1 MALYESDLEEAMIE
15 HLQRLGYAWHYG
27 PDIAPEQ
34 PAAERASYADV
45 VLHQRLIGTLQ
56 RLNPTLSE
64 DNLEDVLRRVLY
76 PDNPGL
82 IASNQSFHTF
92 LIEGV
97 PVEYL
102 DPDGH
107 IMTDFARLV
116 DWNDPWANDWLV
128 VNQFTVA
135 ETGKP
140 TRRPDLVLFLNGL
153 PLAVF
158 ELKNPADPHA
168 TTDDAF
174 QQLQTYKTEYPA
186 LFTTNALLV
195 TSDGLVTRF
204 GSLTANI
211 EWFLPWKTLDGE
223 AIAPAALPEY
233 AVMLDGLFPPATLL
247 DYVHGYIVFENDQG
261 DVAKKLAGYHQYHAV
276 KKAVTATVE
285 AVSPDG
291 DRRIGVVWHTQG
303 SGKSLTMV
311 FYARQI
317 IQHPA
322 LANPTLV
329 VITDRND
336 LDDQLFGVFA
346 RCQKLFRQTPVQ
358 ADNRLHLRALLQ
370 VASGGIIFT
379 TMQKFL
385 PESQEDHH
393 PLLSD
398 RHNIVV
404 MADEAHRSQYDFQD
418 GLAHFMRQAL
428 PAASFI
434 GFTGTP
440 VDLTDRS
447 TRNVFGE
454 YLSIYDMQQAVD
466 DHATVPIYYE
476 ARLAKLEL
484 LDSERPHLDEDFEEV
499 TEGEEIENKERLKT
513 KWAALEALVGTDK
526 RTQQI
531 ARDIVQH
538 FTERQAVLP
547 GKGMIVTMSRRIAV
561 GLYAALSQLRPDWV
575 SGDDHTGMLKV
586 VMTGSAK
593 DPQSW
598 QQHIRTKLARR
609 AIEKRFKDPE
619 DSLQLVIVR
628 DMWLTGFDVPP
639 LHTMYL
645 DKPMKGHSLMQA
657 IARVN
662 RVFRDKPGGLV
673 VDYLGLAHELQKALA
688 TYVQSGGRGP
698 TAVNQEAALAV
709 MNEKLEILRDL
720 FYGFDATPFYTGT
733 PAVRIAILPVAQE
746 HILQQEEGK
755 QRFLDTTSALTQAF
769 ALAVPLDDALA
780 AREEVLF
787 YQAVRAALIKTTQ
800 GKHRPRSAIE
810 QALQQLLSGAVT
822 SDQVEDVFTLAGLDK
837 PDISILSD
845 QFLAEVRQLPYRNLA
860 AELLQKLLRDEI
872 KVQARHNLIQARS
885 FQELL
890 DKAIV
895 SYHNRAIEA
904 AQLIEILL
912 ELAKNMQK
920 ARQRG
925 EELGLSEAE
934 LAFYDALEVND
945 SAVKILG
952 DQTLRAIARE
962 LVETVRRNTAI
973 DWTVRESAKTK
984 LRVMVKHVL
993 RRYGYPPDKQEQATQ
1008 TVVLQAEM
1016 MAGNEEIN
1024 E

>member
-1 MALYESDLEEAMIE
+1 MALYESDLEEAVIE
-15 HLQRLGYAWHYG
+15 HLQRLGYTWRYG

-34 PAAERASYADV
+34 PASERTSYAEV
-45 VLHQRLIGTLQ
+45 VLHQRLAGALRQ
-56 RLNPTLSE
+56 LNPTLSE
-64 DNLEDVLRRVLY
+64 DNLQDVLRRVLY

-82 IASNQSFHTF
+82 VASNQAFHTF

-97 PVEYL
+97 PIEYL

-107 IMTDFARLV
+107 MMTDFARLV
-116 DWNDPWANDWLV
+116 DWNNPSTNDWLV

-153 PLAVF
+153 PIAVF
-158 ELKNPADPHA
+158 ELKNPADLQA
-168 TTDDAF
+168 TTEEAF
-174 QQLQTYKTEYPA
+174 QQLQTYKAEYPS
-186 LFTTNALLV
+186 LFTTNELLV
-195 TSDGLVTRF
+195 ASDGVVARF

-211 EWFLPWKTLDGE
+211 EWFLPWKTLDG
-223 AIAPAALPEY
+223 AGVAPAMMPEY

-247 DYVHGYIVFENDQG
+247 DYLHGYIVFENDQG

-276 KKAVTATVE
+276 KKAVATTVR
-285 AVSPDG
+285 AVSPEG

-303 SGKSLTMV
+303 SGKSLTMA
-311 FYARQI
+311 FYAGQI

-346 RCQKLFRQTPVQ
+346 RCQELFRQTPVQ
-358 ADNRLHLRALLQ
+358 ADNRRHLRTLLQ

-385 PESQEDHH
+385 PEGHKDRH

-404 MADEAHRSQYDFQD
+404 IADEAHRSQYDFQD

-428 PAASFI
+428 PHASFI

-440 VDLTDRS
+440 VDLTDHS
-447 TRNVFGE
+447 TRSVFGE
-454 YLSIYDMQQAVD
+454 YLSIYDMQQAVE

-499 TEGEEIENKERLKT
+499 TEGEEVENRERLKT

-526 RTQQI
+526 RTEQI

-538 FTERQAVLP
+538 FT
-547 GKGMIVTMSRRIAV
+547 
-561 GLYAALSQLRPDWV
+561 
-575 SGDDHTGMLKV
+575 
-586 VMTGSAK
+586 
-593 DPQSW
+593 
-598 QQHIRTKLARR
+598 ARR

-619 DSLQLVIVR
+619 DPLQLVIVR

-639 LHTMYL
+639 LHTMYI

-688 TYVQSGGRGP
+688 TYVQNGGKGSP
-698 TAVNQEAALAV
+698 AVNQEAALAV

-733 PAVRIAILPVAQE
+733 PAVRIVILPAAQE
-746 HILQQEEGK
+746 HVLQQEEGK
-755 QRFLDTTSALTQAF
+755 QRLLDTTAALTKAF

-800 GKHRPRSAIE
+800 SRKRPRSAIE
-810 QALQQLLSGAVT
+810 QALQQLISGAVT
-822 SDQVEDVFTLAGLDK
+822 SDKVEDIFTLAGLDK

-872 KVQARHNLIQARS
+872 TVQARHNLVQARS

-912 ELAKNMQK
+912 ELARNMQK

-925 EELGLSEAE
+925 EELGLSDAE

-952 DQTLRAIARE
+952 DQALRTIARE
-962 LVETVRRNTAI
+962 LVDTVRRNTSI
-973 DWTVRESAKTK
+973 DWTVRESAKAK
-984 LRVMVKHVL
+984 LRVMVRHVL
-993 RRYGYPPDKQEQATQ
+993 RRYGYPPDMEAKATQ
-1008 TVVLQAEM
+1008 TVIQQAEM
-1016 MAGNEEIN
+1016 MAGNEEVD